1 MIENQIHKT
10 IELSE
15 DILNQIKIDKEL
27 KNDLEKVMIKK
38 PTEPSSRA
46 NLASKKTKQLY
57 KFLTKSKPNAKQSQ
71 RLKLIVTFLVGFLVS
86 QTFGIL
92 IQIQDYDSF
101 DSSLLAKYQK
111 LLTIWTSL
119 SFFVYLWTIYAIWH
133 RRVSRFKY
141 LLCTYAFHFSLMF
154 LFSTLYVSQLVKN
167 ISSYKHLIIEGKG
180 SIVTT
185 FVCFKFMIKYG
196 LIYYSFTSLLYLTK
210 SEISDY

>member
-10 IELSE
+10 IEVSE

-38 PTEPSSRA
+38 STEPLSHA
-46 NLASKKTKQLY
+46 NFAAKKTKQLY

-92 IQIQDYDSF
+92 VQIQTYDSF

-141 LLCTYAFHFSLMF
+141 LLCTYAFQFSLMF

-167 ISSYKHLIIEGKG
+167 IVSYTQ
-180 SIVTT
+180 SIQLVLS
-185 FVCFKFMIKYG
+185 FVLFISIDLVCFV
-196 LIYYSFTSLLYLTK
+196 FTFLLTK
-210 SEISDY
+210 SYFLKRESSIL